1 MLFNITLIIIQ
12 KMFFETV
19 VGFANKYFSFV
30 QTLTTGLE
38 EQVKKEVA
46 RLEME
51 IKQVADK
58 ALHAVQNWY
67 GC

>member
-1 MLFNITLIIIQ
+1 
-12 KMFFETV
+12 MFFETV
-19 VGFANKYFSFV
+19 AGFANKYFSFV

-38 EQVKKEVA
+38 EQVKREVA

>member
-19 VGFANKYFSFV
+19 VGFANKCFSFV

-38 EQVKKEVA
+38 EQVKREVA

-51 IKQVADK
+51 IKQAADK